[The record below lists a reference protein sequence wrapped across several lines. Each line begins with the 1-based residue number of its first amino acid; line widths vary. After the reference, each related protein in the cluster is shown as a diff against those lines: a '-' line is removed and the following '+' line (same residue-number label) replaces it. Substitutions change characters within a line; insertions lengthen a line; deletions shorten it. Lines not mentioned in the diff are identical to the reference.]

1 MDVFISL
8 TITMKL
14 LYDKDQIISNN
25 KDEIK
30 IIINQ
35 INNIQKNI
43 LNLKY
48 NNINTLIN
56 DSSLNYENNSNNQN
70 IADVYFQ
77 KEQRNILNIEYQY

>member
-30 IIINQ
+30 LIINQ
-35 INNIQKNI
+35 INNIKKI
-43 LNLKY
+43 Y
-48 NNINTLIN
+48 
-56 DSSLNYENNSNNQN
+56 
-70 IADVYFQ
+70 
-77 KEQRNILNIEYQY
+77 